1 MVKRKWTF
9 GLVMVLLLCAI
20 LTAVACSEKV
30 KQLVITGIPENGTI
44 EMTVNDMTFSV
55 DCNAD
60 GAEWNSS
67 DAAVAVIDS
76 EGTITLKGAGA
87 TVISARKGDL
97 SAEFILTVVDKR
109 IPSATCEIGG
119 VPENNTVSV
128 EDGEIRLTASC
139 SDNSPVVWYS
149 RNKAIATVD
158 SSGKVTL
165 LARGTVEIVAQS
177 ANDSSVFA
185 VCTLRVLGVASQGIA
200 SIGGLPQSGKIGVG
214 NEYSLSAVETPQD
227 CEPSEIVW
235 SIRDT
240 SIAKVTAEGVLTGV
254 SAGTTELTASAQDG
268 KLTKTVSIEVVNVV
282 QNYEDFTTA
291 KQIGNYIAGVIEIRD
306 SENILSP
313 ELVAD
318 GDNYYLKYSHRM
330 ADGDGKYMVYSFSD
344 LKPGVRY
351 VLEYNMKLLSVSDG
365 TYDHQINVYG
375 GQTEPIA
382 MGDPLTGTLYAWSA
396 SNLDTSDKKV
406 YQTGGTA
413 LYCDGQAYEYGSTST
428 GEFRTYTLAF
438 IAGESTVGFGFV
450 NACTYEVLFDY
461 ICVREAPSVD
471 DFSIDCPAES
481 LPLNETMTLS
491 AVATEDLLYYQPFAI
506 TYTSSDENIA
516 KIDGKGVLTPVSE
529 GEVTITAED
538 ANLGKEHS
546 VTITITSSIDR
557 ESYDLFFDDTDSR
570 IDNSY
575 LCLLYELEQPVAG
588 TLHQGYWIEIEIDTV
603 YYRGPI
609 EFYLAVLNTDADVYG
624 NVADTDLMAFKDWG
638 QIRVPD
644 SGESSTQKYL
654 IYLEWERSDYTID
667 HLGVY
672 VRNATEFKIGVN
684 VDVQTYDESSDPDAA
699 NYDAFISGSGW
710 NDNAVMYTLAETP
723 FAAQNYTVTISL
735 DLTILTGNITQIYIA
750 LYSGDVLFLN
760 SDGLEQGRE
769 DGWITASGSGHYE
782 FTGEFL
788 WAQAGNLDKAD
799 IRVYGEGGY
808 RVGIDNISV
817 DIEKPDTSG
826 HDKVIE
832 AQGDGSAAFTFEQAQ
847 FAAQNYTVTISM
859 DMAAVSGS
867 VARIRILLYSGE
879 VLFLN
884 QDLLDGVTK
893 EGEWIVV
900 DALGKLTFT
909 GTFDWNLYGNIDKA
923 VVMVTDPNAY
933 IVGINDFSIKIEKP
947 DTSGYDKVIEGNG
960 WENNSVTIELAEP
973 PYAAQNYT
981 VTITMD
987 LTVVSGSISTMYIG
1001 LYNNGSDSP
1010 YLNPGLLDGVELTND
1025 GWIVVSKTGTL
1036 TFTGTFDWPLQG
1048 NIDYADIRVYGEGTY
1063 IVGINDFAIAINAP
1077 AEPEPSEEF
1086 DIQISAEEW
1095 SSDTAMYAIAQP
1107 PYAAQNY
1114 TVTISMDLTVVSGSI
1129 DKIYIALYSG
1139 EAQFLNPN
1147 DLDNVTLTE
1156 GWISL
1161 SELKGYT
1168 FTGKFQWAQEGTIDK
1183 INIIVHGANFV
1194 VGINNLTIT
1203 TQAPQIPEP
1212 EEPVEEGYLISGSGW
1227 EGKADIAID
1236 PAVSAGAGATL
1247 SIILKLEMVSGS
1259 LDELYI
1265 QIYNAANEMVAT
1277 CGWDQSVAAGSGE
1290 YTFTSTGIAE
1300 AASNFDISK
1309 ITVMLHKEGG
1319 AYEVRI
1325 NPVSIEVQNG

>member
-149 RNKAIATVD
+149 RNEAIATVD
-158 SSGKVTL
+158 NSGKVTL

-330 ADGDGKYMVYSFSD
+330 ADGDGKYMVYSFSA

-638 QIRVPD
+638 QIRVPA

-684 VDVQTYDESSDPDAA
+684 VDVQTYDVSSDPDAA

-735 DLTILTGNITQIYIA
+735 DLTVVSGSIDKIYIA

-760 SDGLEQGRE
+760 PDGLEQGRE

-817 DIEKPDTSG
+817 D
-826 HDKVIE
+826 
-832 AQGDGSAAFTFEQAQ
+832 
-847 FAAQNYTVTISM
+847 
-859 DMAAVSGS
+859 
-867 VARIRILLYSGE
+867 
-879 VLFLN
+879 
-884 QDLLDGVTK
+884 
-893 EGEWIVV
+893 
-900 DALGKLTFT
+900 
-909 GTFDWNLYGNIDKA
+909 
-923 VVMVTDPNAY
+923 
-933 IVGINDFSIKIEKP
+933 IEKP

-1010 YLNPGLLDGVELTND
+1010 YLNPSLLDGVELTND

-1048 NIDYADIRVYGEGTY
+1048 NIDYADIRVYGEGKY

-1325 NPVSIEVQNG
+1325 NLVSIEVQNG